1 MIQKRNHKENGKK
14 NYEKNENENTTQQN
28 LWYTAKAKLR
38 RLSVTINTN
47 VRKDERCQL
56 KNFSVH
62 VKKLKKKRA
71 NQNQPRRRK
80 E

>member
-28 LWYTAKAKLR
+28 LWYTAAKAKLR

-56 KNFSVH
+56 KILVSMLRN
-62 VKKLKKKRA
+62 
-71 NQNQPRRRK
+71 
-80 E
+80 